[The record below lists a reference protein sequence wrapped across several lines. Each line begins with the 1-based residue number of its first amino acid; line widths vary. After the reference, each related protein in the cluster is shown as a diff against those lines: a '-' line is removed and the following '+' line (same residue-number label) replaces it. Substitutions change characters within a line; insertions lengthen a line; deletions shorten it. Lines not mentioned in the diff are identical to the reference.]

1 MVRILNLGIVAH
13 VDAGKTSLTE
23 RLLYAAGVIDEPGRV
38 DDGNTQTDTLALER
52 RRGITIKTAVASFA
66 VDDVTVNLID
76 TPGHPDFI
84 AEVERAL
91 AVLDGA
97 VLVVSAVEGVQ
108 AQTRVLHRALRRL
121 GIPTVIFVNKIDR
134 RGARPDELLTELAER
149 LETGIMPLESV
160 DAAGTRDVTV
170 VPYRGGDL
178 AFADHLLEVL
188 AERDDAML
196 AAFVDEDH
204 AVASGRVEARF
215 VDQVRR
221 GELRPVY
228 FGSAVTGAGVAELS
242 RGLLRFL
249 PSEVAETTPLS
260 ARVFKIERGPQGE
273 KRAYVRV
280 FGGTLRVRDQVR
292 FGPAGEGRVTGLEV
306 FDRSAPAESTMIS
319 AGQIGRL
326 RGLGELKIGD
336 TIGAADTRPST
347 ARFAPPTLETIISPV
362 DPTQRGVLYAALTQL
377 AEQDPLINLRSDDV
391 RRELSLSLFGEVQ
404 KEVIG
409 ATLAE
414 EYGIEV
420 DFTETTIICVER
432 PIGIGSA
439 AEIMGGGLNPFLA
452 TLGLRVE
459 PAPGIENTFRLE
471 VELGSMPPA
480 FFNAIEETV
489 FAALR
494 QGLYGW
500 QVQGC
505 AVIMTHSGYA
515 PRQSHSHG
523 KFDKSMSTTAGDFRF
538 LTPLVLHAALKEAGT
553 RVSEPMQRMRLEIPA
568 DLVDTVLPAIARL
581 DAIPLGSTTR
591 RSTLI
596 IDGELPAARVHELQ
610 QRLPGLTRGEGA
622 LETEFSGYRP
632 TRGPAPSRSRT
643 DGNPVDA
650 REYLGSLENTGRD
663 LSSVIKALGGAVN

>member
-1 MVRILNLGIVAH
+1 LGIVAH

-108 AQTRVLHRALRRL
+108 AQTRVLHRALSRL

-134 RGARPDELLTELAER
+134 RGARADELVIELAEK
-149 LETGIMPLESV
+149 LETAVMPLETV
-160 DAAGTRDVTV
+160 DAVGTRDATVTPV
-170 VPYRGGDL
+170 RR
-178 AFADHLLEVL
+178 ADPAYADRLVEVL
-188 AERDDAML
+188 AEHDDAML
-196 AAFVDEDH
+196 AAFVDDDH
-204 AVASGRVEARF
+204 SMASERIEARF
-215 VDQVRR
+215 VGQVRR

-228 FGSAVTGAGVAELS
+228 FGSAVTGAGVPELA

-260 ARVFKIERGPQGE
+260 ARVFKIERTPQGE

-292 FGPAGEGRVTGLEV
+292 FGPSGEGRVTGLEV
-306 FDRSAPAESTMIS
+306 FDRGAPAESTMIS
-319 AGQIGRL
+319 SGQIGRL
-326 RGLGELKIGD
+326 RGLGGLKIGD
-336 TIGAADTRPST
+336 TIGAVDARPAV

-362 DPTQRGVLYAALTQL
+362 DPGQRGALYAALSQL

-391 RRELSLSLFGEVQ
+391 RRELSLSLYGEVQ

-420 DFTETTIICVER
+420 EFAETTIICVER
-432 PIGIGSA
+432 LIGIGAA
-439 AEIMGGGLNPFLA
+439 AEHVNVAPNPFLA
-452 TLGLRVE
+452 TVGLRVE
-459 PAPGIENTFRLE
+459 PATGVENTFRLE

-480 FFNAIEETV
+480 FFTAIEETV
-489 FAALR
+489 FSALR

-500 QVQGC
+500 EVQGC
-505 AVIMTHSGYA
+505 AVILTHSRYF

-538 LTPLVLHAALKEAGT
+538 LTPLVLHAALGRAGT
-553 RVSEPMQRMRLEIPA
+553 RVCEPMHRMRLEIPA
-568 DLVDTVLPAIARL
+568 DLSDTVLPAIARL
-581 DAIPLGSTTR
+581 DAIPLGSTSR
-591 RSTLI
+591 GSTMI
-596 IDGELPAARVHELQ
+596 IDGDVPAARVHELQ

-622 LETEFSGYRP
+622 LETEFRGYRP
-632 TRGPAPSRSRT
+632 VRGPAPTRSRT
-643 DGNPVDA
+643 DGNPVDR
-650 REYLGSLENTGRD
+650 REYLSSLENTGRD
-663 LSSVIKALGGAVN
+663 LSSAIKQ

>member
-1 MVRILNLGIVAH
+1 MARILNLGIVAH

-23 RLLYAAGVIDEPGRV
+23 RLLYVAGVIDEPGRV

-134 RGARPDELLTELAER
+134 RGARADELLTELAER
-149 LETGIMPLESV
+149 LEVAIMPLQSV
-160 DAAGTRDVTV
+160 DSVGTRSATV
-170 VPYRGGDL
+170 LPGRETEP
-178 AFADHLLEVL
+178 AFIERLLEVL
-188 AERDDAML
+188 AEHDDAML
-196 AAFVDEDH
+196 AAY
-204 AVASGRVEARF
+204 VADDQPVPADRIEARF
-215 VDQVRR
+215 LDQVRR

-228 FGSAVTGAGVAELS
+228 FGSAVTGAGVPELA

-249 PSEVAETTPLS
+249 PTDVTDTTPLS
-260 ARVFKIERGPQGE
+260 ARVFKIERTPEGE

-280 FGGTLRVRDQVR
+280 FGGRLRVRDRVR
-292 FGPAGEGRVTGLEV
+292 FGADGAGRVTGLEV
-306 FDRSAPAESTMIS
+306 FDRGAPAESTMIS

-326 RGLGELKIGD
+326 RGLGAIKIGD
-336 TIGAADTRPST
+336 TIGAVDTRPAA

-362 DPTQRGVLYAALTQL
+362 DPTQRGALYAALSQL

-414 EYGIEV
+414 EHGIDV
-420 DFTETTIICVER
+420 NFSETSIICIER
-432 PIGIGSA
+432 PIGTGAA
-439 AEIMGGGLNPFLA
+439 AELIGVAPNPFFA
-452 TLGLRVE
+452 TVGLRVE
-459 PAPGIENTFRLE
+459 PAPTEVNTFRLE
-471 VELGSMPPA
+471 IELGSMPPA
-480 FFNAIEETV
+480 FFNAVEETV

-494 QGLYGW
+494 QGLHGW

-505 AVIMTHSGYA
+505 AVIMTHSGYY

-523 KFDKSMSTTAGDFRF
+523 KFDKSMSSTAGDFRY
-538 LTPLVLHAALKEAGT
+538 LTPLVLMAALRRAGS
-553 RVSEPMQRMRLEIPA
+553 RVSEPIHRMRLEVPD

-581 DAIPLGSTTR
+581 EAIPLGSTVR
-591 RSTLI
+591 RSTVI

-610 QRLPGLTRGEGA
+610 QRLPGLTRGEGV
-622 LETEFSGYRP
+622 LETEFRGYRP
-632 TRGPAPSRSRT
+632 VRGPAPARSRT
-643 DGNPVDA
+643 DGNPADR
-650 REYLGSLENTGRD
+650 REYLRGLENTGRD
-663 LSSVIKALGGAVN
+663 LAAAVKP

>member
-1 MVRILNLGIVAH
+1 MARILNLGIVAH

-134 RGARPDELLTELAER
+134 RGARSDELLVELAER

-160 DAAGTRDVTV
+160 AAVGTRTATV
-170 VPYRGGDL
+170 APYR
-178 AFADHLLEVL
+178 ADDPAYADRLLEVL
-188 AERDDAML
+188 AEHDDAML
-196 AAFVDEDH
+196 AAFVADDH
-204 AVASGRVEARF
+204 EVAAGRIEARF

-221 GELRPVY
+221 GQLRPVY
-228 FGSAVTGAGVAELS
+228 FGSAVTGAGVTELS

-249 PSEVAETTPLS
+249 PSDVAETTPLS

-273 KRAYVRV
+273 KRAYIRV

-292 FGPAGEGRVTGLEV
+292 FGSAGEGRVTGLEV
-306 FDRSAPAESTMIS
+306 FDRGAPAESTKIG

-336 TIGAADTRPST
+336 TIGAAD
-347 ARFAPPTLETIISPV
+347 ARLSAAPFAPPTLETIISPV
-362 DPTQRGVLYAALTQL
+362 DPTQRGVLYAALSQL

-391 RRELSLSLFGEVQ
+391 RRELSLSLYGEVQ

-414 EYGIEV
+414 EYSIEV
-420 DFTETTIICVER
+420 TFTETTIICVER
-432 PIGIGSA
+432 PTGTGAA
-439 AEIMGGGLNPFLA
+439 AEIMNAATNPFLA
-452 TLGLRVE
+452 TVGFRVE
-459 PAPGIENTFRLE
+459 PAPTAENTFRLE
-471 VELGSMPPA
+471 IELGSMPPA
-480 FFNAIEETV
+480 FFKAVEETV
-489 FAALR
+489 HAALR
-494 QGLYGW
+494 QGRYGW

-523 KFDKSMSTTAGDFRF
+523 KFDKSMSSTAGDFRF
-538 LTPLVLHAALKEAGT
+538 LTPMVLLAALARAGSQ
-553 RVSEPMQRMRLEIPA
+553 VLEPLHRMRLEIPV
-568 DLVDTVLPAIARL
+568 DLVDTVLPAIGRL
-581 DAIPLGSTTR
+581 DAIPLGSTPR
-591 RSTLI
+591 RSTVI

-610 QRLPGLTRGEGA
+610 QRLPGLTRGEGS
-622 LETEFSGYRP
+622 LETEFHGYRP
-632 TRGPAPSRSRT
+632 VRGPAPTRSRT
-643 DGNPVDA
+643 DGNPVDR
-650 REYLGSLENTGRD
+650 REYLSSLENTGRD
-663 LSSVIKALGGAVN
+663 LFAAIKTDGDSR